1 MAKTW
6 ASLFSLLIILSLASL
21 GVQAQDNERS
31 VILSDAN
38 QTHGPV
44 WISVACVEV
53 SCSGMELIITYGSS
67 EYRHQDS
74 HLVQWAGFIQGNFSW
89 QVIADEGV
97 NSEDLRIDMISSHM
111 DNWTERDDLPDTV
124 PPPGSQGAYSSINT
138 SSPCQGTLP
147 STRITYCST
156 TYHLED
162 MLSDGVLFVGALSDQ
177 SDKDAMMIVGNPG
190 DVMLLEQN
198 RGANSTSIEI
208 WHRTDDSKTL
218 IGSKGGGLLPWY
230 FEYPS
235 EGELWLRVV
244 HNSESGYS
252 PYEFEIIR
260 YDHNTEAPGGGEL
273 SNPWSHGEPLQ
284 FQDGSS
290 LLYRGHIAAS
300 DSQGDSL
307 LIASGP
313 NILLQPQCTFRN
325 PDGWGIDDVEFSITI
340 HQVDD
345 TELHIRDVCES
356 FETTSLTISVE
367 FRITT
372 EGIDGAWAIT
382 LKSLS
387 PSDGSL
393 IGDAPD
399 TIWDFGNMDSRW
411 QVLNLEASI
420 ISGTLGYLD
429 NGLDN
434 TDYYA
439 FSITEENGSY
449 VRIQRIGD
457 SIGSFTLMTLDQET
471 GEVVNS
477 TNGSMMIV
485 PPGIHA
491 LKVQW
496 EEGMSEGWREYQFS
510 LPYNGP
516 YVPQEEEFVDL
527 SHRAQPFYIFAG
539 FLLLTPLVMVIWWNR
554 DAIFRGAPLAA
565 DIQEHER
572 RRLRSLRQRLS
583 AALMSEDIDQ
593 VEIEHSL
600 KQLRESPWKAV
611 VEDWGEPVIR
621 HLTEK
626 VEICVWRVSDSKSDL
641 LIGIRVEEFPWDLA
655 AIGVHAAEGSAIEIK
670 SVSPSRLYQDGEVFL
685 DTLSAGSKIF
695 VGIELDGSS
704 TTIGFHLSGLV
715 DGAPL
720 AAIPNKSLDW

>member
-1 MAKTW
+1 G
-6 ASLFSLLIILSLASL
+6 
-21 GVQAQDNERS
+21 GV
-31 VILSDAN
+31 
-38 QTHGPV
+38 
-44 WISVACVEV
+44 
-53 SCSGMELIITYGSS
+53 
-67 EYRHQDS
+67 
-74 HLVQWAGFIQGNFSW
+74 
-89 QVIADEGV
+89 
-97 NSEDLRIDMISSHM
+97 
-111 DNWTERDDLPDTV
+111 
-124 PPPGSQGAYSSINT
+124 
-138 SSPCQGTLP
+138 
-147 STRITYCST
+147 
-156 TYHLED
+156 
-162 MLSDGVLFVGALSDQ
+162 
-177 SDKDAMMIVGNPG
+177 
-190 DVMLLEQN
+190 
-198 RGANSTSIEI
+198 
-208 WHRTDDSKTL
+208 
-218 IGSKGGGLLPWY
+218 LLPWY

-235 EGELWLRVV
+235 EGQLWLRVV

-260 YDHNTEAPGGGEL
+260 YNHNTEAPGGGEL

-284 FQDGSS
+284 FQDGYS

-313 NILLQPQCTFRN
+313 NITLQPGCTFRATV
-325 PDGWGIDDVEFSITI
+325 DQWDIDDVEISITL
-340 HQVDD
+340 HQVDG
-345 TELHIRDVCES
+345 TEVLISDVCGS

-372 EGIDGAWAIT
+372 TIDCAWAIN

-399 TIWDFGNMDSRW
+399 AIWGFGNIDSRW
-411 QVLNLEASI
+411 QVLNLEASVI
-420 ISGTLGYLD
+420 TGTLGASD
-429 NGLDN
+429 
-434 TDYYA
+434 TIDYYA
-439 FSITEENGSY
+439 FSVNEENGSY
-449 VRIQRIGD
+449 VRVQRIGD
-457 SIGSFTLMTLDQET
+457 SSGSFTLMTLDQET

-496 EEGMSEGWREYQFS
+496 EEGVDEGWREYQFS

-516 YVPQEEEFVDL
+516 YVPQEEEEFVDL

-572 RRLRSLRQRLS
+572 RRLRSIRQRLS

-641 LIGIRVEEFPWDLA
+641 LIGIRVEKFPWELA
-655 AIGVHAAEGSAIEIK
+655 AIGVHAAEGSAIDIK

-685 DTLSAGSKIF
+685 DTLSAGSKTF
-695 VGIELDGSS
+695 VGIELEGSS

-715 DGAPL
+715 DGVPL
-720 AAIPNKSLDW
+720 AAIPNKSLEW

>member
-6 ASLFSLLIILSLASL
+6 ASLFSLLIILSLTSL
-21 GVQAQDNERS
+21 GVQAQDGNRTVLYSEE
-31 VILSDAN
+31 V
-38 QTHGPV
+38 QTYGPV
-44 WISVACVEV
+44 WLSVSCLEV
-53 SCSGMELIITYGSS
+53 SCGMELIIWHGGL

-74 HLVQWAGFIQGNFSW
+74 HNVEWAGYVQGNFSW
-89 QVIADEGV
+89 ELVVDEGINGGDLQFESV
-97 NSEDLRIDMISSHM
+97 QTPPVSVPSLTEHEDLVDNVPSPGIQGEYVSIDTYS
-111 DNWTERDDLPDTV
+111 NLN
-124 PPPGSQGAYSSINT
+124 GAMNNSDINIYA
-138 SSPCQGTLP
+138 GL
-147 STRITYCST
+147 Y
-156 TYHLED
+156 Y
-162 MLSDGVLFVGALSDQ
+162 VGALSDP
-177 SDKDAMMIVGNPG
+177 SDKDAVMIVGNPG
-190 DVMLLEQN
+190 DVMLLEQHTS
-198 RGANSTSIEI
+198 ANDSVIEI
-208 WHRTDDSKTL
+208 WRRTNQSKSLMDTKEGL
-218 IGSKGGGLLPWY
+218 GSHY

-244 HNSESGYS
+244 HSSESDYS
-252 PYEFEIIR
+252 PYSFEIGR
-260 YDHNTEAPGGGEL
+260 YDSDIEAPGGGEL
-273 SNPWSHGEPLQ
+273 SNPWSHGNPMPFEQ
-284 FQDGSS
+284 SYS
-290 LLYRGHIAAS
+290 YSYRGSIAAS
-300 DSQGDSL
+300 DSQGDSI

-313 NILLQPQCTFRN
+313 KMWIEADCDFRGGIVSVNIILHHG
-325 PDGWGIDDVEFSITI
+325 DGT
-340 HQVDD
+340 QVPTSYGCEETVGAASP
-345 TELHIRDVCES
+345 TEII
-356 FETTSLTISVE
+356 ETTPQTISIE
-367 FRITT
+367 FRFTT
-372 EGIDGAWAIT
+372 QGTNAVWSMGLRKIS
-382 LKSLS
+382 K
-387 PSDGSL
+387 SDGSL
-393 IGDAPD
+393 LGDAPD
-399 TIWDFGNMDSRW
+399 VIWEHNNIDTRW
-411 QVLNLEASI
+411 QVLNLEAVMITGMLASNTWEF
-420 ISGTLGYLD
+420 GPQDT
-429 NGLDN
+429 

-439 FSITEENGSY
+439 FSVTEKNGSY
-449 VRIQRIGD
+449 VRIQRYPD
-457 SIGSFTLMTLDQET
+457 SPGLFTLMTLDQET

-491 LKVQW
+491 VRVQW
-496 EEGMSEGWREYQFS
+496 EESMGEGSREYQFS

-583 AALMSEDIDQ
+583 AALISEDIDQ

-641 LIGIRVEEFPWDLA
+641 LIGIRVEKFPWELA
-655 AIGVHAAEGSAIEIK
+655 AIGVHAAEGSAIDIK

-685 DTLSAGSKIF
+685 DTLSAGSKTF

-720 AAIPNKSLDW
+720 AAIPNKSLEW